1 MYVRHWYC
9 IGWGVIKHFKLVIKR
24 PFTENESESLAA
36 SGCLF
41 WRWVQLM
48 SLIKSISSA
57 FFDLYNFNCLGSF
70 AFMVVIA
77 VPIFCKNN
85 LMAMIQEAPDSQHM
99 RWKVVSKKAVHLT
112 LIVILNKL
120 SLHGCPF
127 HHLRQQR
134 RTAANSLCPVL
145 NALWKMY
152 LLHSMFTAFT
162 LSYVA
167 IHLPATRGSPVT
179 FWSYMREKCQIF

>member
-57 FFDLYNFNCLGSF
+57 FFGLYNFNCLGSF

-77 VPIFCKNN
+77 VSIFCKNN
-85 LMAMIQEAPDSQHM
+85 LMATRYDPRGTRQSAHAVESGIQKGSSFDTNCHSEQIVFTWLSFSPFTPAVTNGSQFS
-99 RWKVVSKKAVHLT
+99 VSGIKCTVK
-112 LIVILNKL
+112 
-120 SLHGCPF
+120 
-127 HHLRQQR
+127 
-134 RTAANSLCPVL
+134 
-145 NALWKMY
+145 KMY
-152 LLHSMFTAFT
+152 LLPSKLTV
-162 LSYVA
+162 S
-167 IHLPATRGSPVT
+167 
-179 FWSYMREKCQIF
+179 E